1 MTRRDDAVTA
11 GGSENSGQWRLAIF
25 PLAVALIYVILYL
38 LTPDRTAKAL
48 VASARIC
55 LQVAIPLGI
64 AFVIMVALNLFIKP
78 AHVSRFLGTGA
89 GLKGVAISTLAGAI
103 STGPIYAWYPLLK
116 DLRERG
122 ASDFHIA
129 NFLGNRAVKP
139 FLLPVMVFY
148 FGWTYTV
155 ALNALLIIGAIVTA
169 LVVSVLARSPH
180 SASGPT

>member
-1 MTRRDDAVTA
+1 VNRQDDTA
-11 GGSENSGQWRLAIF
+11 AEGAPEGAGTWRLAGF
-25 PLAVALIYVILYL
+25 PLAVVLLYVVLYVIM
-38 LTPDRTAKAL
+38 PDRTTRAL
-48 VASARIC
+48 AASGQI
-55 LQVAIPLGI
+55 LVQVALPLCI
-64 AFVIMVALNLFIKP
+64 AFALMVLLNLFVKP

-122 ASDFHIA
+122 ASNFHVA

-148 FGWTYTV
+148 FGWPYTIV
-155 ALNALLIIGAIVTA
+155 LNLLLILGAILMA
-169 LVVSVLARSPH
+169 SLVGLLTTRPAVQE
-180 SASGPT
+180 